1 MVCIF
6 LSDLIRIEKLVLN
19 QINATQKDGR
29 ILQRG
34 WNQMTVLFHSIVQC
48 IGNILTDSRTAPVQN
63 TVQNNNI
70 RIKGIQQIVNA
81 DGHISNKVLHQ
92 TSGIRI
98 APSVKIFKNIC
109 MNRHML

>member
-6 LSDLIRIEKLVLN
+6 LSDLIRIEELVLN
-19 QINATQKDGR
+19 QINAAQKDGR

-34 WNQMTVLFHSIVQC
+34 WNQMTVLFHGIVKSIGD
-48 IGNILTDSRTAPVQN
+48 IFTNSGAAPVQN

-70 RIKGIQQIVNA
+70 RIKGVQQIVNA
-81 DGHISNKVLHQ
+81 NGHISNKVLHQ

-98 APSVKIFKNIC
+98 ALAVKIFKNIC

>member
-6 LSDLIRIEKLVLN
+6 LSDLIRIEELVLN
-19 QINATQKDGR
+19 QINAAQKDGR

-34 WNQMTVLFHSIVQC
+34 WNQMTVLFHRVVQC
-48 IGNILTDSRTAPVQN
+48 IGDVFTQSGTAAVQH

-70 RIKGIQQIVNA
+70 RIKSIQQIVNA

-92 TSGIRI
+92 TSGVRI
-98 APSVKIFKNIC
+98 APAVKIFKNIC